1 MWKMRD
7 KYTLYLF
14 LSKILIMTYG
24 NISIKSIK
32 ELDYIMIDIIICE
45 ELKKVCPKI
54 TLGCIHAHVNVE
66 NSDENLLNE
75 INAYYEVLKKEIHI
89 EELSNFPSIRDG
101 RELYKKLGK
110 SPSKYRQSSEA
121 LIRRVLQGKGVYKVN
136 NVVDINNL
144 TSLKSKIPIGSY
156 NIKNLTS
163 PITLTIGKEGEK
175 YKGIGKEMINI
186 EGLPVLSD
194 SLGNFGSPTSD
205 CERAMITKDTN
216 EILMCIYSFS
226 GNVNMNEYI
235 NYAKELL
242 ERYAHVKN
250 LETKIID

>member
-1 MWKMRD
+1 
-7 KYTLYLF
+7 
-14 LSKILIMTYG
+14 
-24 NISIKSIK
+24 
-32 ELDYIMIDIIICE
+32 MIDIIICE

-144 TSLKSKIPIGSY
+144 TSLKSKFPIGSY

>member
-1 MWKMRD
+1 
-7 KYTLYLF
+7 
-14 LSKILIMTYG
+14 
-24 NISIKSIK
+24 
-32 ELDYIMIDIIICE
+32 MIDIIICE

-89 EELSNFPSIRDG
+89 EELSNFPSIKDG
-101 RELYKKLGK
+101 QELYEKLGK

-144 TSLKSKIPIGSY
+144 TSLKSKFPIGSY

>member
-1 MWKMRD
+1 
-7 KYTLYLF
+7 
-14 LSKILIMTYG
+14 
-24 NISIKSIK
+24 
-32 ELDYIMIDIIICE
+32 MIDIIICE

-136 NVVDINNL
+136 NIVDINNL
-144 TSLKSKIPIGSY
+144 VSLKSKFPIGSY